1 MPLKSGNSKATIS
14 ANIEHCLS
22 IYKKTGKVS
31 GNHVAN
37 EAKARKMCAAMA
49 YSSAKK
55 SSAQKSLL
63 EKLKEK

>member
-14 ANIEHCLS
+14 SNIEHCLS
-22 IYKKTGKVS
+22 VYNKTGKVS

-37 EAKARKMCAAMA
+37 KKKARQVCAAMA

-55 SSAQKSLL
+55 SSTQKSLL